1 MCDSKSF
8 DKSVYSNEEM
18 KRQHPSALLLRRKQV
33 QQILSF
39 ITEIHINRSRKR
51 YKYRLLP
58 PEHAVMYGNLM
69 RKIPAGGFVY
79 VALQAGTF
87 QVLEA
92 RTLILYRIVDLRVV
106 SFFYGH

>member
-1 MCDSKSF
+1 
-8 DKSVYSNEEM
+8 
-18 KRQHPSALLLRRKQV
+18 
-33 QQILSF
+33 
-39 ITEIHINRSRKR
+39 
-51 YKYRLLP
+51 
-58 PEHAVMYGNLM
+58 MYGNLM